1 MFSTE
6 RQIMKLNIVDV
17 LSPGYFSQQIS
28 IFF

>member
-1 MFSTE
+1 
-6 RQIMKLNIVDV
+6 MKLNIVDV